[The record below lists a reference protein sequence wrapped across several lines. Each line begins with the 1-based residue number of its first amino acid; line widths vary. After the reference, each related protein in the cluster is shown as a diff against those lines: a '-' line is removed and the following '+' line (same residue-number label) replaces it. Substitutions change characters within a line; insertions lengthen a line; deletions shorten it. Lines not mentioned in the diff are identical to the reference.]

1 MLMSDEGGDQW
12 KYAFG
17 DEGQRLRSGDRIPI
31 GNVQLEVVHTP
42 GHTPEHI
49 TFVITDGA
57 VADAPIAATTGDFI
71 FVGDVGRPIC
81 SSAPST

>member
-1 MLMSDEGGDQW
+1 VEVRLRRR
-12 KYAFG
+12 
-17 DEGQRLRSGDRIPI
+17 GQRLRSGDRIPI

-49 TFVITDGA
+49 TLVITDGA